1 MKAIKPEEL
10 CGLASEMQ
18 TEQVNKVVEKIN
30 RWLAV
35 DAPVNGVRFVHAAM
49 CGFADAP
56 DPVRAEVLTRFEAAG
71 WDVKPGQASDSF
83 LLFTVR

>member
-10 CGLASEMQ
+10 GALASEMQ
-18 TEQVNKVVEKIN
+18 AEQVNKVVEKIN

-35 DAPVNGVRFVHAAM
+35 DAPVNGTRFVHAGM
-49 CGFADAP
+49 CGFAGAT
-56 DPVRAEVLTRFEAAG
+56 DPVRAEVLARFEAAG

-83 LLFTVR
+83 LLFAVR